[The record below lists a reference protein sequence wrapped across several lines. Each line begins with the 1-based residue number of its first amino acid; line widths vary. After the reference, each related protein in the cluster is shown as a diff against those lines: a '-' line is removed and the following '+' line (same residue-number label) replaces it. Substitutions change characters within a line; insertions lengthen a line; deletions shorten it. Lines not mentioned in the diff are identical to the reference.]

1 MKYHNFFEK
10 KEREYRNKILEY
22 FGSKKIQNENKKEEN
37 EYNIIPNDENGEN
50 KDTEDNNQRNYHPNI
65 IKITLWFGKI
75 KRNLL
80 KIKSFFLKVSQKVY
94 ILINFFDLFTNVK
107 DDFMDTNFTL
117 KIVLLFRKLVF
128 LDIRLRKSN

>member
-50 KDTEDNNQRNYHPNI
+50 KDTDDNNKRNYHPNI
-65 IKITLWFGKI
+65 IKITL
-75 KRNLL
+75 
-80 KIKSFFLKVSQKVY
+80 
-94 ILINFFDLFTNVK
+94 
-107 DDFMDTNFTL
+107 
-117 KIVLLFRKLVF
+117 
-128 LDIRLRKSN
+128 